1 MHPFEIRA
9 TESISP
15 ANSAHGTRLE
25 PMLVRL
31 PPALATELRNLARRT
46 RVRQSDYLRE
56 AVADLLAKYAQVQ
69 VASEGSQNGSAM

>member
-1 MHPFEIRA
+1 MHPIEIGETNQMA
-9 TESISP
+9 STPSGS
-15 ANSAHGTRLE
+15 SARLE

-31 PPALATELRNLARRT
+31 PPSLATELRNLARRT

-69 VASEGSQNGSAM
+69 TAEQGGSAM

>member
-1 MHPFEIRA
+1 MDPIEIGD
-9 TESISP
+9 TNQMPTSDPSSS
-15 ANSAHGTRLE
+15 SARLE

-31 PPALATELRNLARRT
+31 PPSLASELRNLARRT

-69 VASEGSQNGSAM
+69 QVEEGGRAM

>member
-1 MHPFEIRA
+1 MHPIEIGD
-9 TESISP
+9 
-15 ANSAHGTRLE
+15 ANQIPSTSSGSSTRLE

-31 PPALATELRNLARRT
+31 PPSLASELRNLARRT

-69 VASEGSQNGSAM
+69 QVDEGGSAM

>member
-1 MHPFEIRA
+1 MHPTEIIDGNQLQA
-9 TESISP
+9 TSP
-15 ANSAHGTRLE
+15 GSSSRLE

-56 AVADLLAKYAQVQ
+56 AVADLLAKYTHESA
-69 VASEGSQNGSAM
+69 ASEGGSGM

>member
-1 MHPFEIRA
+1 MDPIEISD
-9 TESISP
+9 TNQMTTTP
-15 ANSAHGTRLE
+15 GTTRLE

-31 PPALATELRNLARRT
+31 PPSLASELRNLARRT

-69 VASEGSQNGSAM
+69 PIDEGGSAM

>member
-1 MHPFEIRA
+1 MHPIEIDETNMA
-9 TESISP
+9 STPSGS
-15 ANSAHGTRLE
+15 GTRLE

-31 PPALATELRNLARRT
+31 PPSLATELRNLARRT

-69 VASEGSQNGSAM
+69 TANEGGSAM

>member
-1 MHPFEIRA
+1 MHPFEISSGEA
-9 TESISP
+9 IP
-15 ANSAHGTRLE
+15 AVTNGTRLE

-56 AVADLLAKYAQVQ
+56 AVADLLAKYAS
-69 VASEGSQNGSAM
+69 ASSEGPQSGSAM